1 MVIQVAKK
9 YKARQKFSCF
19 HRFNRVRDGVEG
31 GKTDSKEKGRAKGRK
46 CIIQRET
53 EKERD
58 RLKKTQIQSVR
69 ERERDGSI
77 LFVRKRPIL
86 WRHRQ
91 ADNQ

>member
-1 MVIQVAKK
+1 MIQVAKK
-9 YKARQKFSCF
+9 YKARQKFSSF
-19 HRFNRVRDGVEG
+19 HRFNRMRDGVEG
-31 GKTDSKEKGRAKGRK
+31 GKTNSKEKRRAKGRI
-46 CIIQRET
+46 CIMQRET

-91 ADNQ
+91 ADKQ